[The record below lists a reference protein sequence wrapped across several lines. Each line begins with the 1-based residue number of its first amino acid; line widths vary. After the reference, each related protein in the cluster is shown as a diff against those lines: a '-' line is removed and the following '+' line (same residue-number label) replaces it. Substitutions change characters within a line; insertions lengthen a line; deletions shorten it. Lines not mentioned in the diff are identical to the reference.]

1 MACASA
7 LPRPHLELRLLARI
21 RVPLMVSFPRYSR
34 EIMVAGNWQDHI
46 GTVVAGRYTLR
57 TLVYAGRRQAEF
69 LAVTPDQDERPVSV
83 ALMEPDP
90 DEIDR
95 ELAAVNRARQ
105 LRHPNLLHVLD
116 GGECPWDGAQM
127 LFIVTEAV
135 EGTLAEALAE
145 VQAGPAALLDDL
157 LPALEWLHGQG
168 LVYRNLH
175 QDTVVRAGGRWKLA
189 DLSRLH
195 AIGQFEPCEEMERNT
210 PPEAVSGWILPAGD
224 IWGLGVLLRDA
235 LAREGR
241 PMPTP
246 FESIVRGCLEP
257 DYRVRLSLQSIRSL
271 REREPVTHEAPRE
284 EAAPRRSRALIAIVA
299 VALILCGL
307 AVALWS
313 WHRAST
319 PPVAPLARRSGP
331 RIESEPARPAA
342 PKESVPP
349 PIKAKPAVPVEPVGR
364 ADYFGDDLEG
374 HPTASGEVFSN
385 QAMTAA
391 SREVALG
398 TRLRV
403 TNLRNGHSAI
413 VRVNDRGV
421 SRRGFIIRVTRRVA
435 EQLDFV
441 NAGSARVKL
450 QVLK

>member
-1 MACASA
+1 
-7 LPRPHLELRLLARI
+7 
-21 RVPLMVSFPRYSR
+21 
-34 EIMVAGNWQDHI
+34 MVAGNWQDHI

-95 ELAAVNRARQ
+95 ELAAVNRAKQ
-105 LRHPNLLHVLD
+105 LQHPNLLHVLD

-319 PPVAPLARRSGP
+319 PPVAPLARRLGP

-391 SREVALG
+391 SQEVALG

-413 VRVNDRGV
+413 VRVNDRGI

>member
-1 MACASA
+1 M
-7 LPRPHLELRLLARI
+7 L
-21 RVPLMVSFPRYSR
+21 
-34 EIMVAGNWQDHI
+34 VAGNWQDHI

-57 TLVYAGRRQAEF
+57 ALVYAGRRQAEF
-69 LAVTPDQDERPVSV
+69 LAVTPDEDERPVSV
-83 ALMEPDP
+83 ALIEPNP
-90 DEIDR
+90 DEIGQ
-95 ELAAVNRARQ
+95 ELAAINRAKQ
-105 LRHPNLLHVLD
+105 LQHPNLLHVLD

-135 EGTLAEALAE
+135 EGTLADAVAE
-145 VQAGPAALLDDL
+145 VEAEPAALLDDL

-175 QDTVVRAGGRWKLA
+175 QDTVVRAWGRWKLA

-195 AIGQFEPCEEMERNT
+195 AIGQFEPCEENERNT
-210 PPEAVSGWILPAGD
+210 PPEAAFGWVLPAWD

-241 PMPTP
+241 PMPAP
-246 FESIVRGCLEP
+246 FDSIVRGCLEP
-257 DYRVRLSLQSIRSL
+257 NYRIRLSLQSIRSL
-271 REREPVTHEAPRE
+271 REREPATPEAARE
-284 EAAPRRSRALIAIVA
+284 EGTPRRWRVPIAIG
-299 VALILCGL
+299 ALALVLCGL
-307 AVALWS
+307 AVAWWS
-313 WHRAST
+313 WHRVSA
-319 PPVAPLARRSGP
+319 PPVAPLASRSVP

-342 PKESVPP
+342 PKESAPSPV
-349 PIKAKPAVPVEPVGR
+349 KAKPVVPVEPVGR

-391 SREVALG
+391 SEAVALG

-403 TNLRNGHSAI
+403 TNLRNGHSAV

-441 NAGSARVKL
+441 NAGSATVKL

>member
-1 MACASA
+1 M
-7 LPRPHLELRLLARI
+7 E
-21 RVPLMVSFPRYSR
+21 R
-34 EIMVAGNWQDHI
+34 EI
-46 GTVVAGRYTLR
+46 
-57 TLVYAGRRQAEF
+57 
-69 LAVTPDQDERPVSV
+69 
-83 ALMEPDP
+83 
-90 DEIDR
+90 
-95 ELAAVNRARQ
+95 AAINRAKQ
-105 LRHPNLLHVLD
+105 LQHPSLLHVLD
-116 GGECPWDGAQM
+116 GGECPFDGAQM
-127 LFIVTEAV
+127 LFIVTEAA
-135 EGTLAEALAE
+135 EGTLADALAE
-145 VQAGPAALLDDL
+145 IQAGPAALLDDL

-195 AIGQFEPCEEMERNT
+195 AIGQFEPEEMERNT
-210 PPEAVSGWILPAGD
+210 PPEAAFGWILPAWD
-224 IWGLGVLLRDA
+224 IWELGVLLRDA
-235 LAREGR
+235 LTREGH
-241 PMPTP
+241 PLPTP
-246 FESIVRGCLEP
+246 FEAIVRGCLEP
-257 DYRVRLSLQSIRSL
+257 DYRIRLSLQSIRSL

-284 EAAPRRSRALIAIVA
+284 EAAPRDSRVLIAVVA

-307 AVALWS
+307 AAALWS

-319 PPVAPLARRSGP
+319 PPVAPLASRSGP
-331 RIESEPARPAA
+331 QIESKPARPAA
-342 PKESVPP
+342 RKESVPP
-349 PIKAKPAVPVEPVGR
+349 PIKAKPAVPVESVGR

-391 SREVALG
+391 SQEVALG

-450 QVLK
+450 QVVK